1 MYGMLLVEFTW
12 SHSNCN
18 LHQQGIH
25 TFKKNCENLNFSCI
39 ILIEAKVIENCCSSR
54 TFGICVS
61 GSKKKN
67 LFHWKETNIS
77 FLGGNIHKQ

>member
-25 TFKKNCENLNFSCI
+25 TFKKNCENLPLS
-39 ILIEAKVIENCCSSR
+39 ILCEVVNY
-54 TFGICVS
+54 T
-61 GSKKKN
+61 
-67 LFHWKETNIS
+67 
-77 FLGGNIHKQ
+77 